1 VIALCP
7 DASYILAGTDS
18 FPGWYPTPVDRIPDE
33 GERPVILVKG
43 ICSTSSCSGVLVK
56 NSKKIRKKNQD
67 TIVTRASNYHPDKRF
82 NSVKAVG
89 SQLPPLVQEVLGA
102 KTVGRERGG
111 G

>member
-33 GERPVILVKG
+33 GERPVILVK
-43 ICSTSSCSGVLVK
+43 I
-56 NSKKIRKKNQD
+56 SKKIRKKHQD

-89 SQLPPLVQEVLGA
+89 SQLPPLVIVQEVLVA